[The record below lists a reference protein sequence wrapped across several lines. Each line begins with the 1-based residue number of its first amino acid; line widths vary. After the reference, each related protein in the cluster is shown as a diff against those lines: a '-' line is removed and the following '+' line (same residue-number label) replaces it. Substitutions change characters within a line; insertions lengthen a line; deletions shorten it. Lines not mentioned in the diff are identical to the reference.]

1 LNRTYP
7 FLIILL
13 CVVALQFRAQGQ
25 TRVIDSLNSIVE
37 AHPHDTIGINS
48 WLQLGFEFSR
58 NNPAKAREQFY
69 HAIRLAR
76 SLNTVFG
83 LSAAYS
89 HLTTSYQNA
98 GALDSALHYL
108 SLLQRLAEQTPSKKE
123 ITGNFHMTAGL
134 FYKNKG
140 QFDVA
145 LPHMIQALE
154 YIPMPKHAL
163 VYAGQLLNIGNTYH
177 NLGNIEKA
185 AEFHLQ
191 SLKSFE
197 GLENKRGQSFCLQ
210 GLGNDFIKL
219 KRFKES
225 QKYYE
230 QSLTLKEEL
239 KDHRGIISAWNGL
252 ANVYMESGRYND
264 AEKLLIKAV
273 AQSRELKLTQDESRA
288 LFDLSGLERKM
299 GKIEKARSTLAEA
312 LVIARQR
319 GDSLLS
325 AKITAELAS
334 FSSGKNDEDEIEKT
348 IQTKIQVAHTSGD
361 RAAEADAYRKMSTFY
376 FSNRKFEKAFHMLE
390 RFHQIND
397 SIHGQQVLVQLKQLE
412 EQYQNDKNEKAIALL
427 KKDQELREAVI
438 SKQKANEKIVAIVF
452 ISLVVIS
459 LVLVNQYRL
468 INRSRRLK
476 EIETVRNTIAR
487 DLHDDIGSGL
497 SSIHILSKMASGA
510 NDKTVQHLNRIT
522 ENAERIMESMSDI
535 VWSIN
540 PENDS
545 VEKMIVKMKEFAAEI
560 LEPKNIRYSFQTT
573 EGIANTKLDV
583 VKRKNLFL
591 IFKES
596 INNAAKHSEGSEVTI
611 VIEQVGGL
619 LRLKIKDNGRGFDSS
634 TVRQGNGLVNM
645 EDRARNIQGTLTR
658 FSAPEK
664 GTEIVAEL
672 SLT

>member
-1 LNRTYP
+1 LNLTKP
-7 FLIILL
+7 FLAALL
-13 CVVALQFRAQGQ
+13 CTVALQFTAQGQ
-25 TRVIDSLNSIVE
+25 TRVIDSLNLIVE
-37 AHPHDTIGINS
+37 AHPHDTVGVNG

-58 NNPAKAREQFY
+58 NNPEKARDDF
-69 HAIRLAR
+69 HRAIQLALRLK
-76 SLNTVFG
+76 TVYG

-89 HLTTSYQNA
+89 HLTTSHQNA
-98 GALDSALHYL
+98 GTLDSALHYL
-108 SLLQRLAEQTPSKKE
+108 NLLQRLSEQTPSRRE

-140 QFDVA
+140 QFDFA
-145 LPHMIQALE
+145 LPHMIQALD
-154 YIPMPKHAL
+154 YIPMPKSAL

-177 NLGNIEKA
+177 NLGNLEKA
-185 AEFHLQ
+185 AEYHLQ

-197 GLENKRGQSFCLQ
+197 TLGNKRGQSFCLQ

-225 QKYYE
+225 ERYYV

-252 ANVYMESGRYND
+252 ANVYMEWGRYAD
-264 AEKLLIKAV
+264 AEKLLAKAV

-299 GKIEKARSTLAEA
+299 GKMEKARVTLAGA
-312 LVIARQR
+312 LTIARQR

-334 FSSGKNDEDEIEKT
+334 FSSGEKDEEGIEKT
-348 IQTKIQVAHTSGD
+348 IQTKIQVAHISGD
-361 RAAEADAYRKMSTFY
+361 RAAEADAYRKMSTAY
-376 FSNRKFEKAFHMLE
+376 FSSGKFDKAFRMLE

-438 SKQKANEKIVAIVF
+438 SKQNANEKIVAIVF
-452 ISLVVIS
+452 ISSLLIA
-459 LVLVNQYRL
+459 LVLLNQYRL

-497 SSIHILSKMASGA
+497 SSIQILSKMALTSNG
-510 NDKTVQHLNRIT
+510 KTVQHLHRIA

-545 VEKMIVKMKEFAAEI
+545 VENMIVKMKEFAAEI
-560 LEPKNIRYSFQTT
+560 LEPKNMRYSFQTS

-583 VKRKNLFL
+583 AKRKNLFL

-596 INNAAKHSEGSEVTI
+596 INNVAKHSEGSEVTI
-611 VIEQVGGL
+611 VIEQSGDV
-619 LRLKIKDNGRGFDSS
+619 LRLKVKDNGRGFDSS
-634 TVRQGNGLVNM
+634 TVRYGNGLTNM
-645 EDRARNIQGTLTR
+645 EDRARNIKGRLIR
-658 FSAPEK
+658 LSAPEK
-664 GTEIVAEL
+664 GTEVVVEL
-672 SLT
+672 NLP